1 MNLCSGQLR
10 VRNKVVAVGLER
22 YNEKQIGRVV
32 VFFFFFL
39 SGGIFNGKISWL

>member
-32 VFFFFFL
+32 VFFFFFEWWY
-39 SGGIFNGKISWL
+39 F

>member
-22 YNEKQIGRVV
+22 YDEKQIGRAV
-32 VFFFFFL
+32 VFLMGRSVGFERLL
-39 SGGIFNGKISWL
+39 S